1 MDLHRCN
8 FVDYTPHTIT
18 SLAFS
23 LPSSSEPLNVLKVN
37 KLRLAVGRSNGDIE
51 IWNPRFNWSHELTL
65 SGSRGRS
72 IEGLVWSSLDSES
85 PRLFSIGGSTYIT
98 EWDLTTR
105 KPKTNY
111 DCNAGVIWSIDINN
125 KGNKLAVG
133 CDDGSVV
140 IVDISGGFGSLEHE
154 LICQRQTLRVLSLKW
169 FESSMLIGGCS
180 DARVRV
186 WSTDVEA
193 KGRLLN
199 TMRVDK
205 SKTEGTLVWSVMVL
219 NNKRQIVSGDSTGSI
234 KFWDLDNFSLLQT
247 YKVHEADVLCLTK
260 DLKEEKI
267 FTAGVDRKIHQFD
280 LITSNKNKISK
291 WIHSCNR
298 LLHSNDIRSLATFES
313 KHHNFIVSGGVE
325 RSIVIQSITDFQDG
339 KYKKLAIGEQH
350 SNVFVHPLLKLIVMW
365 QDQTVKI
372 WRVKAGESH
381 KLVAKLTLADD
392 ENITSVT
399 MNDDATLLA
408 VSRLTSVKLF
418 SLTESKS
425 KLLISKIRDEQF
437 DNSVEGAKK
446 VQFYS
451 ENKFIL
457 LTPEDELYKYSIDA
471 DTSKVTL
478 EGEIELLDTQSS
490 SSNTTATYPL
500 SYSHSIK
507 DLVISDDAQIIGI
520 SRFNG
525 SIEIV
530 PLLSTNLDPYVLTK
544 LLAAPQVIKFN
555 LNASLLAINEEN
567 KLYEY
572 VTKKS
577 NNSKQKTTSLLTPW
591 SQRNSEFLPKQYSAL
606 DGKAQGIF
614 IDDEKRVW
622 LYGSTWLAFFDLAL
636 NIPDHKANITK
647 KRNRDGLSI
656 QTNNQEEVDDV
667 NDDNFE
673 EQNDLETDLQKSE
686 FERSRKFNNNN
697 TYREK
702 SKKPF
707 WITTKYRPILKV
719 DGFGDHEIVV
729 IERPAYAVPTTAA
742 FDLPRIRI

>member
-23 LPSSSEPLNVLKVN
+23 LPSSSESLSVLSVN

-51 IWNPRFNWSHELTL
+51 IWNPRFNWSHEITL

-72 IEGLVWSSLDSES
+72 IEGLVWSSPESET

-98 EWDLTTR
+98 EWDLTTG

-125 KGNKLAVG
+125 KGDKLAVG

-140 IVDISGGFGSLEHE
+140 IVNISGGFGSLEHE

-186 WSTDVEA
+186 WSADVEA

-205 SKTEGTLVWSVMVL
+205 SKSEGTLVWSIMVL

-280 LITSNKNKISK
+280 LITKNKNKVSK

-313 KHHNFIVSGGVE
+313 KHQSFIVSGGVE
-325 RSIVIQSITDFQDG
+325 RSIVIQSINDFQDG

-372 WRVKAGESH
+372 WRVKSSDDSDSKSH

-392 ENITSVT
+392 ENITSVAI
-399 MNDDATLLA
+399 NDDASLLVVA
-408 VSRLTSVKLF
+408 RLTTVKLF
-418 SLTESKS
+418 SLVETKS
-425 KLLISKIRDEQF
+425 RLLISKIRDEQF
-437 DNSVEGAKK
+437 DNAVEGAKK
-446 VQFYS
+446 VEFYD
-451 ENKFIL
+451 ETKFVL
-457 LTPEDELYKYSIDA
+457 LTPEDELYKYNIDPE
-471 DTSKVTL
+471 SEKVTM
-478 EGEIELLDTQSS
+478 EGEIELLEPENNSS
-490 SSNTTATYPL
+490 YPL
-500 SYSHSIK
+500 SYSNSIK
-507 DLVISDDAQIIGI
+507 DLVISDDSQIIGI

-530 PLLSTNLDPYVLTK
+530 PLLSTNLDTYVLTK

-555 LNASLLAINEEN
+555 LNASLLVVNEEN

-577 NNSKQKTTSLLTPW
+577 NHTKQKLTSLLTPW
-591 SQRNSEFLPKQYSAL
+591 SQRNSEFLPKQYLAL
-606 DGKAQGIF
+606 DEKAQGVF

-622 LYGSTWLAFFDLAL
+622 IYGSTWLAFFDLAL
-636 NIPDHKANITK
+636 NIPDHKVNINK

-656 QTNNQEEVDDV
+656 QTSNQEEV
-667 NDDNFE
+667 NDENDENLE
-673 EQNDLETDLQKSE
+673 ELNDFETDLQKSE

-729 IERPAYAVPTTAA
+729 VERPAYAVPTTAA